1 MIEQAKGILM
11 ARHMINADAAF
22 GMLRNHSQTNGRKL
36 IDIAEVL
43 SPATRCCSPERRNRC
58 PSRKPRVV
66 STEVPPYRGNV
77 EAGAERWPF
86 EPNTV
91 AGMTMFRRSRRGETS
106 LTTRAVTS
114 SAFGFCLQ

>member
-58 PSRKPRVV
+58 PSRNPRVA
-66 STEVPPYRGNV
+66 SY
-77 EAGAERWPF
+77 
-86 EPNTV
+86 
-91 AGMTMFRRSRRGETS
+91 
-106 LTTRAVTS
+106 
-114 SAFGFCLQ
+114 